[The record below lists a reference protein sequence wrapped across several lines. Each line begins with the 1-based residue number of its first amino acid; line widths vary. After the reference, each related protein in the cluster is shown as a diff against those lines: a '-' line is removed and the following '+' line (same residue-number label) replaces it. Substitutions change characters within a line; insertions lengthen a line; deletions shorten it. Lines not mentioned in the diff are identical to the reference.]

1 MAFPLLCQ
9 GNNVNVVI
17 ATTST
22 IQNNNDELSL
32 MKMVFAAT
40 MIPLKSFAI
49 NQAKSAEFLHSFL
62 IHEFYYP
69 LLKIPI
75 ANLMNNSWRLRWA
88 LCIVVRYKLIPLWIE
103 IKYFSFER
111 EFRFDERSIKT
122 SFYKDNPLLRLRR
135 CQWKV
140 TTIRLHGSANNIHI
154 NGGVADLIFLK

>member
-9 GNNVNVVI
+9 ENNVNVVI

-49 NQAKSAEFLHSFL
+49 NQANSAEFLHSFL

-69 LLKIPI
+69 LLKIPV

-103 IKYFSFER
+103 IKYCSFER
-111 EFRFDERSIKT
+111 EFRFDERAIKRHFIKT
-122 SFYKDNPLLRLRR
+122 IRYWDCGDVNERLQQFDCMEVRIIFILMAVLL
-135 CQWKV
+135 
-140 TTIRLHGSANNIHI
+140 I
-154 NGGVADLIFLK
+154 